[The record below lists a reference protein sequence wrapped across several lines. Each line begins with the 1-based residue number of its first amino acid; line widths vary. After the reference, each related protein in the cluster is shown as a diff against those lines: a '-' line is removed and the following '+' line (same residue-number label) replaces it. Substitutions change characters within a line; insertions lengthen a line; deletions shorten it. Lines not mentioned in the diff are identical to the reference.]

1 MKCGSDTIAGTI
13 ERVTFHNPENGL
25 TVVKT
30 AIEGH
35 RDLDSMGK
43 TRQERIASG
52 GSGQRVVRKIMVFLH
67 SYGVGTARAVH
78 IDETYEDDANGTPF
92 TLIC

>member
-35 RDLDSMGK
+35 RDL
-43 TRQERIASG
+43 
-52 GSGQRVVRKIMVFLH
+52 H

-78 IDETYEDDANGTPF
+78 IDERYEGDAIGTPF